1 MKSSKTWLKAGLSV
15 AALSVLAACATKSH
29 VTREGTTDNPIFP
42 DPSSVTFTNERGT
55 FPTSLQLAAV
65 KSGVTEDQLYTLLG
79 RPHFDEGMFFVR
91 EWDYLF
97 HFHTP
102 GQGTDNITT
111 CQFKVVFDK
120 DKLGRSFFWRAVDP
134 VDAVCPPAA
143 PVAPAL
149 PLAPQSK
156 THRLT
161 LGADALFYFDKSSQS
176 DMLPEGFAKLDKF
189 AADIKR
195 FSKVDSI
202 RIIGYTDR
210 KGGHDYN
217 IALSQRRAETVR
229 RYLVSRGV
237 PAGIMSAQGLGKANP
252 VQECSTK
259 LPRTQEIAC
268 LQPNRRVEIEVD
280 GIGELTN

>member
-1 MKSSKTWLKAGLSV
+1 MKSTKAWLKAGLSV
-15 AALSVLAACATKSH
+15 AMLSALAACATKSQ
-29 VTREGTTDNPIFP
+29 VTREGTTEEPIFP
-42 DPSSVTFTNERGT
+42 DPSSVTFTNEKGT
-55 FPTSLQLAAV
+55 FPTAQALAAV
-65 KSGVTEDQLYTLLG
+65 KNGVTEDQLYDLLG

-111 CQFKVVFDK
+111 CQFKVIFDK

-134 VDAVCPPAA
+134 VDAVCPPA
-143 PVAPAL
+143 PKAPAVRT
-149 PLAPQSK
+149 Q
-156 THRLT
+156 RLT
-161 LGADALFYFDKSSQS
+161 LGADALFYFDKSAEK
-176 DMLPEGFAKLDKF
+176 DMLPAGFAKLDKF

-195 FSKVDSI
+195 FDRVDSI

-210 KGGHDYN
+210 KGSDAYN
-217 IALSQRRAETVR
+217 LGLSQRRAETVR

-237 PAGIMSAQGLGKANP
+237 PAGIMSAQGLGEANP

-259 LPRTQEIAC
+259 LPREQEIAC

-280 GIGELTN
+280 GIGELTQ